1 MLGDFEFLELNGGD
15 RVIALEI
22 RDLSIVYRT
31 GRTTMSA
38 VSGVDLDVVK
48 GETLGLVGESGSGKS
63 SVAKAAVGLVH
74 PSGGEVIVHGQQIDR
89 SRKRRQFLRRN
100 VQMVFQDPNSSL
112 NPRLTVRST
121 LAEAAGQLPDRE
133 RMSVD
138 ELIDLVA
145 LPTHLSDRFPHQL
158 SGGQKQRVAIARALA
173 VRPTILVADEITASL
188 DVSVQASILNL
199 LTDLQHRLGLS
210 CLFISHNL
218 AVVKH
223 VANDV
228 AVMHLGEIVESGPV
242 ETIFANPSHAYTK
255 SLLDAVPRPF
265 RATQQRRSTDQA
277 TRAHSRGEVPQLA
290 RRKGAEAR

>member
-1 MLGDFEFLELNGGD
+1 LGDREVHELKGSD
-15 RVIALEI
+15 RVIALDI

-48 GETLGLVGESGSGKS
+48 GGTLGLVGESGSGKS
-63 SVAKAAVGLVH
+63 SIARAVVGLIR
-74 PSGGEVIVHGQQIDR
+74 PSGGEVVVHGQRVDR
-89 SRKRRQFLRRN
+89 GRRSRQFLRRN

-121 LAEAAGQLPDRE
+121 LAEAAAQLPDRE
-133 RMSVD
+133 RMTVD

-218 AVVKH
+218 AVVRY
-223 VANDV
+223 VASYV
-228 AVMHLGEIVESGPV
+228 AVMHRGRIVEQGPTNQV
-242 ETIFANPSHAYTK
+242 LTTPDHDYTRE
-255 SLLDAVPRPF
+255 LLAAIPGNR
-265 RATQQRRSTDQA
+265 TGNRRST
-277 TRAHSRGEVPQLA
+277 P
-290 RRKGAEAR
+290 